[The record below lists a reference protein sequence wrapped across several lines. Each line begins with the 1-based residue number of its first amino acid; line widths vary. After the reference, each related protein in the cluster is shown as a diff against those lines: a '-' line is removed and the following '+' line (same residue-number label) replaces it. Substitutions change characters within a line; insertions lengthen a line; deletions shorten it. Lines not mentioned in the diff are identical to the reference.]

1 MCEDETLI
9 PNFRRLSLVLLYSL
23 DQLQQT
29 YKRKFTGVWDKRN
42 FVFFLQIICLKHLRP
57 PGITRVNE
65 KMDEEVVIVLVLDE
79 EMVEDVKVVLAV
91 KTRVVVLIP
100 L

>member
-9 PNFRRLSLVLLYSL
+9 PNFRRLSLVLLYSP
-23 DQLQQT
+23 DQVQQT
-29 YKRKFTGVWDKRN
+29 CKRKFTGVWDNRN
-42 FVFFLQIICLKHLRP
+42 LFFFQICLKHLRP
-57 PGITRVNE
+57 SGMTRVNE

>member
-1 MCEDETLI
+1 MTM
-9 PNFRRLSLVLLYSL
+9 
-23 DQLQQT
+23 
-29 YKRKFTGVWDKRN
+29 
-42 FVFFLQIICLKHLRP
+42 
-57 PGITRVNE
+57 VNE
-65 KMDEEVVIVLVLDE
+65 MMDEEVVIVLVLDE

>member
-1 MCEDETLI
+1 MTM
-9 PNFRRLSLVLLYSL
+9 
-23 DQLQQT
+23 
-29 YKRKFTGVWDKRN
+29 
-42 FVFFLQIICLKHLRP
+42 
-57 PGITRVNE
+57 VNE

>member
-9 PNFRRLSLVLLYSL
+9 PNFRRLSLVLLYSQ

-42 FVFFLQIICLKHLRP
+42 FVYFRFVESTS
-57 PGITRVNE
+57 GMTMVNE

-79 EMVEDVKVVLAV
+79 EMVEKVVLAV

>member
-1 MCEDETLI
+1 MTM
-9 PNFRRLSLVLLYSL
+9 
-23 DQLQQT
+23 
-29 YKRKFTGVWDKRN
+29 
-42 FVFFLQIICLKHLRP
+42 
-57 PGITRVNE
+57 E

>member
-1 MCEDETLI
+1 M
-9 PNFRRLSLVLLYSL
+9 
-23 DQLQQT
+23 
-29 YKRKFTGVWDKRN
+29 
-42 FVFFLQIICLKHLRP
+42 
-57 PGITRVNE
+57 TRVNE
-65 KMDEEVVIVLVLDE
+65 KMDEEVVIVFVLDE

>member
-1 MCEDETLI
+1 MTM
-9 PNFRRLSLVLLYSL
+9 
-23 DQLQQT
+23 
-29 YKRKFTGVWDKRN
+29 
-42 FVFFLQIICLKHLRP
+42 
-57 PGITRVNE
+57 VNE
-65 KMDEEVVIVLVLDE
+65 KMDEEVVIVLDE

>member
-1 MCEDETLI
+1 MTM
-9 PNFRRLSLVLLYSL
+9 
-23 DQLQQT
+23 
-29 YKRKFTGVWDKRN
+29 
-42 FVFFLQIICLKHLRP
+42 
-57 PGITRVNE
+57 VNE
-65 KMDEEVVIVLVLDE
+65 KMDEEVVIVLVLDEEMVIVLVLDE

>member
-9 PNFRRLSLVLLYSL
+9 PNFRRLSLVLLYSP

-42 FVFFLQIICLKHLRP
+42 FVYFRFVESTS
-57 PGITRVNE
+57 GMTMVNE